1 MGQPNPQKLNINGV
15 IPSLE
20 QRKSEGGILLGNLKL
35 SFSAVFPNEIFQS

>member
-20 QRKSEGGILLGNLKL
+20 ESEGSVLLGNLKL
-35 SFSAVFPNEIFQS
+35 SFSAIFPNEIFQS